1 MADIRKL
8 VRYKAWAND
17 LLLDAIAKLPEA
29 ALVAPE
35 PIVFGNLVRTL
46 NHVYAMDYVWQSHLL
61 GRPHGLTTRNPDYCP
76 PYAELVDAQR
86 KMDAWY
92 IEYAEA
98 LNDSTRDEIVQFNF
112 IGGGPGS
119 LTREEILLHAVNHGT
134 YHRGHVA
141 AMMNRNSVQA
151 PITDLP
157 VFLRELRAGK
167 GMR

>member
-8 VRYKAWAND
+8 VGYKAWAND
-17 LLLDAIAKLPEA
+17 LLLDAVAKLPET

-35 PIVFGNLVRTL
+35 PLIFGNLVRTL

-61 GRPHGLTTRNPDYCP
+61 GRKHGLTTRNPDDCP
-76 PYAELVDAQR
+76 PYTELADAQR
-86 KMDAWY
+86 KIDAWY
-92 IEYAEA
+92 IEYADA
-98 LNDSTRDEIVQFNF
+98 LTDTSRDAIVEFDF

-134 YHRGHVA
+134 YHRGHVS
-141 AMMNRNSVQA
+141 AMMNRNSVPA

-157 VFLRELRAGK
+157 VFLREWRAG
-167 GMR
+167 